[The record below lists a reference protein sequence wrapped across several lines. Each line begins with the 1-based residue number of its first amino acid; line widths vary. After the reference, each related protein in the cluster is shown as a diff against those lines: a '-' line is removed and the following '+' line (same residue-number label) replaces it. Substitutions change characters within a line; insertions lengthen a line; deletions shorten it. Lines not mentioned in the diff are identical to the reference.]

1 MKKHFKSIIFIFIF
15 TLIIAPYSISASS
28 ILQSID
34 INKLNLN
41 SISQS
46 KIDELKET
54 IENLNIDENVI
65 NSNIGSS
72 DLDQSTI
79 DTVIKVYD
87 ELSNVISNEE
97 IANFIEDNKK
107 TLSDAG
113 ANDALLSASSTLL
126 KTFDADAVID
136 IVQNDLNINQIIE
149 SSNSSSATDI
159 VTSVIENTTTATKI
173 KVIFKLLFS
182 NDYFKLVF
190 ALIVVVMIYSI
201 IITGIIFKKAGKP
214 SFGTII
220 PLYRDII
227 HLKLCNFSPWILLL
241 VFVPIIRMAGSFS
254 NCRYSEDLNFLKAL
268 DTASYL
274 AQDF

>member
-274 AQDF
+274 A